1 MGGLA
6 NGDVPAIHAAIDVA
20 AMEIVGDCEDLL
32 KESDCPEMLLLDEVH
47 LRRLQA
53 DFRFIVTAATMLV
66 RALHLLGS
74 GNAAVVTEMG
84 EALDGESVRMNMG
97 KVVFILE
104 ADYLPLV
111 IYH

>member
-1 MGGLA
+1 
-6 NGDVPAIHAAIDVA
+6 
-20 AMEIVGDCEDLL
+20 
-32 KESDCPEMLLLDEVH
+32 
-47 LRRLQA
+47 
-53 DFRFIVTAATMLV
+53 MLV

-84 EALDGESVRMNMG
+84 EALDGESVRMNME